1 MSIYNKPD
9 LKINIGC
16 NTPSFHKKINSM
28 NFSSSN
34 TGRNQQENYKK
45 YFSKN
50 KLDLKHSQNISSENN
65 IINYNNQQLIPS
77 SSISKVLT
85 SANIKNR
92 RIEIDL
98 NKNNSPNSSKFNKS
112 VGDNT
117 ILFKHKQ
124 STSQN
129 NINNKII
136 NYNINNAKEINH
148 NKSKNSLNNININ
161 INISK
166 KIISTYYNKSK
177 DKKNLI
183 VKKKSINSLNNSNKK
198 EKNKFNQ
205 SNINNNN
212 CSNNNNNNNNNKDDI
227 KKINNENITK
237 NQSERFFK
245 KIQNNESNLINYY
258 TNQSKNINNNTNN
271 NNHTNGNTGNPN
283 SLGYFS
289 TNSNMSTN
297 TNKNNYMNNSNI
309 YMSNNNNININNSNN
324 NNVNYTRDD
333 IYNNYYSNRD
343 RDRDI
348 NKKNYGNI
356 FNKIIKENKSTCFS
370 QIQSPVGINHTQG
383 NINSIQNYL
392 KYLNIGQKNKNYKN
406 APVISK
412 NKAHKLSANNV
423 YNHNNTES
431 NIYKNNYNSGYNYE
445 THTTFSQ
452 NNYNKLND
460 DVEIEN
466 DKIIPNLKNCARNEI
481 KENKNKENKVINGC
495 LIESP
500 EELHYFYV
508 KILQKGKKVNFD
520 KNNQ

>member
-1 MSIYNKPD
+1 MSIYNKPE
-9 LKINIGC
+9 LKINLGC

-28 NFSSSN
+28 NISSSN
-34 TGRNQQENYKK
+34 TGRNQQENCKK
-45 YFSKN
+45 IFSKN
-50 KLDLKHSQNISSENN
+50 KFDLKHTPNLNSENN
-65 IINYNNQQLIPS
+65 IINYNNQQLIPNS
-77 SSISKVLT
+77 NINKVLT
-85 SANIKNR
+85 SANLKNR

-148 NKSKNSLNNININ
+148 HKSKNSLNNININ

-198 EKNKFNQ
+198 ENNKFNQ

-212 CSNNNNNNNNNKDDI
+212 NNNNCNSNNKNYNKDDI
-227 KKINNENITK
+227 KKVNNENISK
-237 NQSERFFK
+237 NQSERIFK
-245 KIQNNESNLINYY
+245 KIQNNDSYLLNYN
-258 TNQSKNINNNTNN
+258 TSQSKNLNSNANKG
-271 NNHTNGNTGNPN
+271 NHN

-297 TNKNNYMNNSNI
+297 TNKNNNMNNSSNM
-309 YMSNNNNININNSNN
+309 YMN

-343 RDRDI
+343 I
-348 NKKNYGNI
+348 NKKNYGNV
-356 FNKIIKENKSTCFS
+356 FNKITKENKSTCFS
-370 QIQSPVGINHTQG
+370 QIQSPLGISHTQG

-392 KYLNIGQKNKNYKN
+392 KYLNIGQKNKNNKN
-406 APVISK
+406 TPVINK

-423 YNHNNTES
+423 YNPNNTES
-431 NIYKNNYNSGYNYE
+431 NIYNNNYNRTYNYE

-452 NNYNKLND
+452 NNYNKLNED
-460 DVEIEN
+460 IDNEKDN
-466 DKIIPNLKNCARNEI
+466 LIPNLKNNI
-481 KENKNKENKVINGC
+481 KNENKESKVINGC
-495 LIESP
+495 LVENP

-508 KILQKGKKVNFD
+508 KILQKGKKINFD
-520 KNNQ
+520 HKNNK

>member
-34 TGRNQQENYKK
+34 TGRTQQDNYKK

-50 KLDLKHSQNISSENN
+50 KFDLKHTTNIKSENN
-65 IINYNNQQLIPS
+65 IINYNNQQIIPNS
-77 SSISKVLT
+77 NINKVLT
-85 SANIKNR
+85 SSNLKNR

-98 NKNNSPNSSKFNKS
+98 NKNNSPSSSKFNKS

-136 NYNINNAKEINH
+136 NYNINNGKEINH

-177 DKKNLI
+177 EKKNLI
-183 VKKKSINSLNNSNKK
+183 VKKKSINSLNNSTKK
-198 EKNKFNQ
+198 DKNKYNQ
-205 SNINNNN
+205 SNNNINNILY
-212 CSNNNNNNNNNKDDI
+212 NNNKDDI
-227 KKINNENITK
+227 KKSNNENIVK
-237 NQSERFFK
+237 NQSERNFK
-245 KIQNNESNLINYY
+245 KLQ
-258 TNQSKNINNNTNN
+258 NN
-271 NNHTNGNTGNPN
+271 NNDSYSVNYYSNQNKNLNTNTGNHN
-283 SLGYFS
+283 SLAYFS

-297 TNKNNYMNNSNI
+297 TNKNNMNNSNL
-309 YMSNNNNININNSNN
+309 YMSNNP
-324 NNVNYTRDD
+324 NYTRDD
-333 IYNNYYSNRD
+333 IYNNYFSNRD
-343 RDRDI
+343 RDRGI
-348 NKKNYGNI
+348 NKKNYGNV

-370 QIQSPVGINHTQG
+370 QIQSPIGISHTQG

-406 APVISK
+406 TPNISK
-412 NKAHKLSANNV
+412 NKAHKLSANNI

-431 NIYKNNYNSGYNYE
+431 NIYNNNYNSVYKYE
-445 THTTFSQ
+445 TQTTFSQ

-460 DVEIEN
+460 DNEN
-466 DKIIPNLKNCARNEI
+466 INIIHK
-481 KENKNKENKVINGC
+481 
-495 LIESP
+495 
-500 EELHYFYV
+500 F
-508 KILQKGKKVNFD
+508 KKS
-520 KNNQ
+520 

>member
-50 KLDLKHSQNISSENN
+50 KLDLKHSPNINSENN

-85 SANIKNR
+85 SANVKNR

-112 VGDNT
+112 VGENT

-136 NYNINNAKEINH
+136 NYNINNAKEIRH

-205 SNINNNN
+205 SNINNTNNNN
-212 CSNNNNNNNNNKDDI
+212 CNNNNNNKDDI
-227 KKINNENITK
+227 KKIINENITK
-237 NQSERFFK
+237 NQSERIFK
-245 KIQNNESNLINYY
+245 KIQNNESNLVNYY
-258 TNQSKNINNNTNN
+258 TNQSNN
-271 NNHTNGNTGNPN
+271 NNNNNNNTNGNTGKHN

-309 YMSNNNNININNSNN
+309 YMNNNNNNSN

-343 RDRDI
+343 RDI
-348 NKKNYGNI
+348 NKKNYGNV

-370 QIQSPVGINHTQG
+370 QIQSPIGVNHTQG

-431 NIYKNNYNSGYNYE
+431 NIYNNNYNSGYNYE

-452 NNYNKLND
+452 NNNYNKLND
-460 DVEIEN
+460 DIEIEN
-466 DKIIPNLKNCARNEI
+466 DKIVPNLKNRVRNAI
-481 KENKNKENKVINGC
+481 KENKENKENKEINGC

-520 KNNQ
+520 KNNK

>member
-50 KLDLKHSQNISSENN
+50 KLDLKHSPNINSENN

-85 SANIKNR
+85 SANVKNR

-112 VGDNT
+112 VGENT

-136 NYNINNAKEINH
+136 NYNINNAKEIRH

-205 SNINNNN
+205 SNINNTNNNN
-212 CSNNNNNNNNNKDDI
+212 CNNNNNNKDDI
-227 KKINNENITK
+227 KKIINENITK
-237 NQSERFFK
+237 NQSERIFK
-245 KIQNNESNLINYY
+245 KIQNNESNLVNYY
-258 TNQSKNINNNTNN
+258 TNQSNN
-271 NNHTNGNTGNPN
+271 NNNNNNNTNGNTGKHN

-309 YMSNNNNININNSNN
+309 YMNNNNNNSNII
-324 NNVNYTRDD
+324 VIVIIMLIIQGMIYT
-333 IYNNYYSNRD
+333 
-343 RDRDI
+343 
-348 NKKNYGNI
+348 
-356 FNKIIKENKSTCFS
+356 IIIIVT
-370 QIQSPVGINHTQG
+370 
-383 NINSIQNYL
+383 
-392 KYLNIGQKNKNYKN
+392 
-406 APVISK
+406 
-412 NKAHKLSANNV
+412 
-423 YNHNNTES
+423 
-431 NIYKNNYNSGYNYE
+431 
-445 THTTFSQ
+445 
-452 NNYNKLND
+452 
-460 DVEIEN
+460 EIE
-466 DKIIPNLKNCARNEI
+466 I
-481 KENKNKENKVINGC
+481 
-495 LIESP
+495 
-500 EELHYFYV
+500 
-508 KILQKGKKVNFD
+508 
-520 KNNQ
+520 

>member
-34 TGRNQQENYKK
+34 TGRSQKDNSKK
-45 YFSKN
+45 YLSKN
-50 KLDLKHSQNISSENN
+50 KFDLKHHPNINSESNV
-65 IINYNNQQLIPS
+65 INYNNQQIIS
-77 SSISKVLT
+77 NSSINKVLT
-85 SANIKNR
+85 SANLKNR

-112 VGDNT
+112 VGDNN

-136 NYNINNAKEINH
+136 NYNINNGKEINH

-198 EKNKFNQ
+198 ESKNNKYTQ
-205 SNINNNN
+205 INNNF
-212 CSNNNNNNNNNKDDI
+212 NNKEDI
-227 KKINNENITK
+227 KKNNNENFGK
-237 NQSERFFK
+237 NQSERIFK
-245 KIQNNESNLINYY
+245 KIQNNDSYLVNYY
-258 TNQSKNINNNTNN
+258 SNQIKNAG
-271 NNHTNGNTGNPN
+271 NHN
-283 SLGYFS
+283 SLAYFS

-297 TNKNNYMNNSNI
+297 TNKNNNMNSSNI
-309 YMSNNNNININNSNN
+309 YKSNNS
-324 NNVNYTRDD
+324 NYTRDD

-343 RDRDI
+343 I
-348 NKKNYGNI
+348 NKKNNNNV

-370 QIQSPVGINHTQG
+370 QFQSPIGINHTQG

-392 KYLNIGQKNKNYKN
+392 KFLNIGHKNKNYKN
-406 APVISK
+406 TPIISK
-412 NKAHKLSANNV
+412 NKAHKLSANNIN

-431 NIYKNNYNSGYNYE
+431 NIYNNNYNSIYNYE

-460 DVEIEN
+460 DN
-466 DKIIPNLKNCARNEI
+466 DNLIPNLKNKKIEGINNKVDI
-481 KENKNKENKVINGC
+481 KEINGFQ
-495 LIESP
+495 IGSP

-508 KILQKGKKVNFD
+508 KLLQKGKKVNFD
-520 KNNQ
+520 LKNKK

>member
-34 TGRNQQENYKK
+34 TGRSQKDNSKK
-45 YFSKN
+45 YISKN
-50 KLDLKHSQNISSENN
+50 KFDLKHHTNINSESNV
-65 IINYNNQQLIPS
+65 INYNNQQIIS
-77 SSISKVLT
+77 NSSINKVLT
-85 SANIKNR
+85 SANLKNR

-98 NKNNSPNSSKFNKS
+98 NKNNSPNSKFNKS
-112 VGDNT
+112 VGDNN

-136 NYNINNAKEINH
+136 NYNINNGKEINH

-198 EKNKFNQ
+198 ESKNNKYTQ
-205 SNINNNN
+205 INNNF
-212 CSNNNNNNNNNKDDI
+212 NNKEDI
-227 KKINNENITK
+227 KKNNNENFGK
-237 NQSERFFK
+237 NQSERIFK
-245 KIQNNESNLINYY
+245 KIQNNDSYLVNYY
-258 TNQSKNINNNTNN
+258 SNQIKNAG
-271 NNHTNGNTGNPN
+271 NHN
-283 SLGYFS
+283 SLAYFS

-297 TNKNNYMNNSNI
+297 TNKNNNMNSSNI
-309 YMSNNNNININNSNN
+309 YKSNNS
-324 NNVNYTRDD
+324 NYTRDD

-343 RDRDI
+343 I
-348 NKKNYGNI
+348 NKKNNSNV

-370 QIQSPVGINHTQG
+370 QFQSPIGINHTQG

-392 KYLNIGQKNKNYKN
+392 KFLNIGHKNKNYKN
-406 APVISK
+406 TPIISK
-412 NKAHKLSANNV
+412 NKAHKLSANNIN

-431 NIYKNNYNSGYNYE
+431 NIYNNNYNSIYNYE

-460 DVEIEN
+460 DN
-466 DKIIPNLKNCARNEI
+466 DNLIPNLKNKKIEDINKKGDI
-481 KENKNKENKVINGC
+481 KEINGFQ
-495 LIESP
+495 IGSP

-508 KILQKGKKVNFD
+508 KLLQKGKKVNFD
-520 KNNQ
+520 LKNKK